1 MDKEELDSLLQKIT
15 EKGKKEFNWDEIAD
29 ILGQEVVGDQEK
41 SEALMTELERRG
53 ILIQEEIPP
62 DLPDD
67 EDEDNLVVDD
77 EDADI
82 AEDQEAKIAEQAEK
96 EAAIP
101 AKKRLVSSDK
111 DGANTDD
118 PIRLYLRDI
127 GKENLLTAE
136 EEVVLTCRNRTLDE

>member
-1 MDKEELDSLLQKIT
+1 MDKEELDSLLSKIT
-15 EKGKKEFNWDEIAD
+15 EKGKTEFNWDEIAD
-29 ILGQEVVGDQEK
+29 ILGQEVVADQEK

-53 ILIQEEIPP
+53 IIIQEEIPP

-96 EAAIP
+96 EASMSS
-101 AKKRLVSSDK
+101 KKRLVW
-111 DGANTDD
+111 DG
-118 PIRLYLRDI
+118 
-127 GKENLLTAE
+127 NLAL
-136 EEVVLTCRNRTLDE
+136 

>member
-1 MDKEELDSLLQKIT
+1 MDKEELDSLLAKIT

-29 ILGQEVVGDQEK
+29 ILGQDVVGDEEK
-41 SEALMTELERRG
+41 SEALMAELEKRG
-53 ILIQEEIPP
+53 FIIQEDLPP

-101 AKKRLVSSDK
+101 AKKRLVSSD
-111 DGANTDD
+111 
-118 PIRLYLRDI
+118 
-127 GKENLLTAE
+127 
-136 EEVVLTCRNRTLDE
+136 